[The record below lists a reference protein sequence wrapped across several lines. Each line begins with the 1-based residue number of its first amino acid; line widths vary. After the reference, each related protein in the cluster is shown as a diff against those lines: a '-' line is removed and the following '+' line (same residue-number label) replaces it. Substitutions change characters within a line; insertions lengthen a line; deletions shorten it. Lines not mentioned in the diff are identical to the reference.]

1 MGKVMALYRI
11 YPEENYDLDSI
22 VAELKKIERVKAIQK
37 EPVAFGLVVLKV
49 GVMYDD
55 KTDKP
60 SEFETYME
68 NIPGIKQVESIDVTL
83 IS

>member
-37 EPVAFGLVVLKV
+37 EPVAYGLVVLKV
-49 GVMYDD
+49 GVVYDD
-55 KTDKP
+55 KIDRP
-60 SEFETYME
+60 SEFEAYME

>member
-22 VAELKKIERVKAIQK
+22 VAELKKIERVRAIQK
-37 EPVAFGLVVLKV
+37 EPVAYGLVVLKV
-49 GVMYDD
+49 GVLYDD

>member
-11 YPEENYDLDSI
+11 YPEENYNLDSI

-49 GVMYDD
+49 GVLYDD

-60 SEFETYME
+60 SDFETYME
-68 NIPGIKQVESIDVTL
+68 NIPGIRQVESIDVTL

>member
-11 YPEENYDLDSI
+11 YPEENYDLDEI
-22 VAELKKIERVKAIQK
+22 VKELKKIERVRAIQK
-37 EPVAFGLVVLKV
+37 EPVAYGLVVLKV
-49 GVMYDD
+49 GVLYDD
-55 KTDKP
+55 KTDTP

>member
-11 YPEENYDLDSI
+11 YPEENYDLDKI
-22 VAELKKIERVKAIQK
+22 VDELKKIERVKAIQK

-49 GVMYDD
+49 GVIYDD

-60 SEFETYME
+60 AEFEAYME
-68 NIPGIKQVESIDVTL
+68 NIEGIKQVESIDVTL

>member
-11 YPEENYDLDSI
+11 YPEEGYDLDEI
-22 VAELKKIERVKAIQK
+22 IAEFKKIERVRAVQK

-49 GVMYDD
+49 GVIYDD
-55 KTDKP
+55 KTDNP
-60 SEFETYME
+60 SEFEKYME
-68 NIPGIKQVESIDVTL
+68 NIPGVKQVENIDVTL

>member
-11 YPEENYDLDSI
+11 YPEENYDLDKI
-22 VAELKKIERVKAIQK
+22 VDELKKIERVKAIQK

-49 GVMYDD
+49 GVIYDD

-60 SEFETYME
+60 AEFEEYME
-68 NIPGIKQVESIDVTL
+68 NIEGIKQVESIDVTL

>member
-11 YPEENYDLDSI
+11 YPEENYDLDKI
-22 VAELKKIERVKAIQK
+22 VDELKKIERVKAIQK

-49 GVMYDD
+49 GVIYDD
-55 KTDKP
+55 KTDTP
-60 SEFETYME
+60 SEFEAYME
-68 NIPGIKQVESIDVTL
+68 NIEGIKHVESIDVTL

>member
-11 YPEENYDLDSI
+11 YPEEYYDLDSI
-22 VAELKKIERVKAIQK
+22 VAELKKIERVRAIQK
-37 EPVAFGLVVLKV
+37 EPVAYGLVVLKV
-49 GVMYDD
+49 GVLYDD

>member
-11 YPEENYDLDSI
+11 YPEENYDLDEI
-22 VAELKKIERVKAIQK
+22 VKELKKIERVRAIQK
-37 EPVAFGLVVLKV
+37 EPVAYGLVVLKV
-49 GVMYDD
+49 GVLYDD

-68 NIPGIKQVESIDVTL
+68 NIPGIKQIESIDVTL

>member
-11 YPEENYDLDSI
+11 YPEENYDLDEI
-22 VAELKKIERVKAIQK
+22 VKELKKIERVRAIQK
-37 EPVAFGLVVLKV
+37 EPVAYGLVVLKV
-49 GVMYDD
+49 GVLYDD